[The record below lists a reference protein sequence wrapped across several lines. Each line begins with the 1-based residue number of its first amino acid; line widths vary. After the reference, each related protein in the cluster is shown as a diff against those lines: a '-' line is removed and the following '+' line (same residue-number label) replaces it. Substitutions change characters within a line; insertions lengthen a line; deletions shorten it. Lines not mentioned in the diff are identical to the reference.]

1 MNLAIPPI
9 LGGSHGV
16 SKVDTLK
23 SKTCKSIIDLHKTS
37 IHTKGKVQV
46 SDSDTEEKIV
56 SIRQVD
62 AWRIHQKETWVD
74 ELLVSHIRIINE
86 ELYEYNLSGLI
97 ERPQL
102 LRYNAGSIGYD
113 WHVDIEQEIPN
124 INGQYLMRKLSMTI
138 WLNDPDEYEGG
149 EFDIEVEGPRKDP
162 RYDSLK
168 LPKGSVVVFPSRMWH
183 RVRPITSGERKSL
196 VVWFRGVPFR

>member
-113 WHVDIEQEIPN
+113 WHVDIG
-124 INGQYLMRKLSMTI
+124 NGDASNRKLSLSI
-138 WLNDPDEYEGG
+138 ILNTDDEGG
-149 EFDIEVEGPRKDP
+149 KLQFFGNGIQDFTFAKGDIVAFSSFIP
-162 RYDSLK
+162 
-168 LPKGSVVVFPSRMWH
+168 H
-183 RVRPITSGERKSL
+183 RVTQITKGERWAL
-196 VVWFRGVPFR
+196 VAWFSGPQFR

>member
-113 WHVDIEQEIPN
+113 WHVDIG
-124 INGQYLMRKLSMTI
+124 NGDASNRKLSLSIIFNT
-138 WLNDPDEYEGG
+138 DY
-149 EFDIEVEGPRKDP
+149 
-162 RYDSLK
+162 
-168 LPKGSVVVFPSRMWH
+168 
-183 RVRPITSGERKSL
+183 
-196 VVWFRGVPFR
+196 